1 MSKHVFTIEVE
12 FEDSA
17 EYEAFLGKVREFG
30 GEITD
35 EESDFR

>member
-1 MSKHVFTIEVE
+1 MSKHVFTIEAE

-17 EYEAFLGKVREFG
+17 EYEKFITGVAALG

-35 EESDFR
+35 EESDF